1 MPPRRIARPLCSIKQ
16 MKKIDFIPL
25 IGVRIDTYT
34 KVEFGITKSDLM
46 ELIGKPS
53 KEFDNELYFDE
64 LELHI
69 DLDERGEV
77 EFIESIMGPY
87 PEKTEIS
94 INGIN
99 PFKTKDTE
107 LIEFLTELNNG
118 EIDISEAEYGYSF
131 IDKSI
136 SLYRSSTV
144 QDIQEMIEEMK
155 SNNDFEDQKED
166 ALFELEKS
174 HFFWTFGIG
183 KKGYYDYLK

>member
-1 MPPRRIARPLCSIKQ
+1 

-174 HFFWTFGIG
+174 HFFWIFGIG